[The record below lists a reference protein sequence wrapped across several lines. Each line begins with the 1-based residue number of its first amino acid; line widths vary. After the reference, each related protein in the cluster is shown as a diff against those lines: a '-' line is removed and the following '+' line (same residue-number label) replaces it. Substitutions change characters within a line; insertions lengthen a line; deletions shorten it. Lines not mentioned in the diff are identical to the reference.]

1 MISHDILVVGGGLAG
16 LATALSS
23 DTKLSVA
30 VVSKVHPLRSHS
42 VAAQGGINAALGN
55 NPDGKDDTWER
66 HAFDTIKGSDYLSDQ
81 NSAEL
86 LCQKAIPAIYELDAL
101 GVPFSRFP
109 GGVIAQRPFGGAGFP
124 RTCYAADRTGL
135 VILHTLFEH
144 SIRKKVRFYNE
155 WLVTRLVVQNGRCL
169 GVVVFDLASGEVIPV
184 QARTVVFATGGY
196 GRVYLKTTNAFINHG
211 SGIGMAYQA
220 GVPLKDLEFVQFHP
234 TSLFGKNIL
243 ITEGA
248 RGEGGYL
255 VNNEGKRFMEDYAP
269 TAMELA
275 PRDIV
280 ARAIQTEVDKGKGF
294 EGECVHLDLR
304 HLGAAKI
311 KKRLPGIREICINFA
326 SLDPIDTPIPIQPAQ
341 HYSMGG
347 IDVDENCASRVEGF
361 FAAGECACVSV
372 HGANRLGGNSLLE
385 TVVFGKLAGEEA
397 SKRASQMGVT
407 PNAEKIL
414 LDEALGQKSR
424 FEAWRK
430 RDSGEKIHRLL
441 NRLKVVMSEKVGIFR
456 NRKDLSEA
464 LEDISQLREDYK
476 DIYISGKCLRYSQEL
491 VNIIEFESMLDL
503 AEVIISGAL
512 TRKETRGSHFRTD
525 FPKRDDKDW
534 LKHTVVT
541 LEDGKPHVSYK
552 KVKIDKYEPME
563 RKY

>member
-16 LATALSS
+16 LAAALNT
-23 DTKLSVA
+23 DPDLSVA

-66 HAFDTIKGSDYLSDQ
+66 HAFDTIKGSDYLADQ

-86 LCQKAIPAIYELDAL
+86 MCEKAIPAIYELDAL

-135 VILHTLFEH
+135 VILHTLYEH
-144 SIRKKVRFYNE
+144 SIRKNVRFYNE
-155 WLVTRLVVQNGRCL
+155 WFITRLVVRKGKCL
-169 GVVVFDLASGEVIPV
+169 GVVVYDLASGEIIPV
-184 QARTVVFATGGY
+184 QARAVIFATGGY

-211 SGIGMAYQA
+211 SGIGIAYQA
-220 GVPLKDLEFVQFHP
+220 GVPIKDLEFVQFHP

-280 ARAIQTEVDKGKGF
+280 ARAIQTEIDKGKGF
-294 EGECVHLDLR
+294 KKEYVHLDLR
-304 HLGAAKI
+304 HLGAEKI

-347 IDVDENCASRVEGF
+347 IDVDEDCASRVEGF

-385 TVVFGKLAGEEA
+385 TVVFGKIAGEKA
-397 SKRASQMGVT
+397 SKRVKQIGLEAK
-407 PNAEKIL
+407 AEKIL
-414 LDEALGQKSR
+414 LDEALDQKSR
-424 FEAWRK
+424 IEAWRRK
-430 RDSGEKIHRLL
+430 DSGIKVHRLL
-441 NRLKVVMSEKVGIFR
+441 DRIKNIMSDRVGVFR
-456 NRKDLSEA
+456 NKKDLAEA
-464 LEDISQLREDYK
+464 LEEISTAREDYK
-476 DIYISGKCLRYSQEL
+476 NVYISGNCLRYSQEL
-491 VNIIEFESMLDL
+491 VNIIEFQSMLDL
-503 AEVIISGAL
+503 AEVITRGAL
-512 TRKETRGSHFRTD
+512 NREETRGSHFRND
-525 FPKRDDKDW
+525 FPQRDDKKW
-534 LKHTVVT
+534 LKHTLVT
-541 LEDGKPHVSYK
+541 LEDKEPQISYK
-552 KVKIDKYEPME
+552 DVQIDKYEPKE